1 MSRSTD
7 EHQNPI
13 EVEDE
18 QTPVETETLDDDN
31 YDDENK
37 PIKKSVLPIKT
48 IATVGVL
55 AALIG
60 GISIATK
67 QFKPASSMAGMED
80 MKGMSMEDMMKVD
93 GAANA
98 TPVKVESIKPGV
110 MEGSIRYTATVRPY
124 QEVMVNPRVG
134 GQLTE
139 YSVYPGSKVKAGQV
153 LARLNATELSSEV
166 AEAVTAMEAAKAV
179 IIRVI
184 TALG

>member
-60 GISIATK
+60 GIRSTIN
-67 QFKPASSMAGMED
+67 FHHVFHRHSFHPFNASH
-80 MKGMSMEDMMKVD
+80 
-93 GAANA
+93 
-98 TPVKVESIKPGV
+98 
-110 MEGSIRYTATVRPY
+110 RRCWF
-124 QEVMVNPRVG
+124 
-134 GQLTE
+134 
-139 YSVYPGSKVKAGQV
+139 
-153 LARLNATELSSEV
+153 ELV
-166 AEAVTAMEAAKAV
+166 ADDRDPTD
-179 IIRVI
+179 
-184 TALG
+184 